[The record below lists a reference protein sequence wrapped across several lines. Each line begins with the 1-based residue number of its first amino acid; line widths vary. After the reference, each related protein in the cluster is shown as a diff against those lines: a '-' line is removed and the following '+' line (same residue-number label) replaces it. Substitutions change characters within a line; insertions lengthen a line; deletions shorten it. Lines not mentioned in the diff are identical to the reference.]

1 MNQFLARLDRCS
13 EIGSLDSYGWYP
25 SGHRPMANLEGACY
39 VPGHIAPGLRSS
51 RLLLESEPLLRS
63 VLVLHEDL
71 VLVSSA
77 PLPRGRDL
85 IAIVR

>member
-1 MNQFLARLDRCS
+1 MLV
-13 EIGSLDSYGWYP
+13 P

-39 VPGHIAPGLRSS
+39 VPGHIGPYSQILQTAAGVGAAAPLRS
-51 RLLLESEPLLRS
+51 R
-63 VLVLHEDL
+63 VLHEDP

>member
-1 MNQFLARLDRCS
+1 
-13 EIGSLDSYGWYP
+13 
-25 SGHRPMANLEGACY
+25 MANLEGACY

-63 VLVLHEDL
+63 VLVFLYEDL
-71 VLVSSA
+71 VSVSSA

-85 IAIVR
+85 VVIAR